1 MDNKKQRASSS
12 SDISVFKGIL
22 LGGLIGTLIVG
33 LATWIGPLLVD
44 SNLSENH
51 LVQQLARAKEI
62 LTLWDVLA
70 LPVLILIVLGAHEI
84 GHVLGGL
91 SQGMRFLLLIVGPFG
106 WHASVSGVRFEWNTN
121 LALMGG
127 IAATIPTKAG
137 ALRRRQLLVLV
148 AGGPIA
154 SVLLTIFAVALATV
168 SDPRFAAYC
177 IFIAATSF
185 GIFLVTLIPVRSG
198 GFMSDGMQIIDVLR
212 GGSAVSERDALMQ
225 VFAQSLN
232 GIRPRDW
239 DSSVVD
245 RLSKIDSE
253 EPLRSTGS
261 ALYLLYRAM
270 DSQNSADVVRYRKLL
285 EDSVDEYPSGFKQSI
300 YVELAI
306 CAWLSGE
313 TDNARRYLEASQG
326 GVVEKSRRLL
336 AQAALAK
343 LEGRHEDCD
352 HDCLLAIQALAK
364 ASDAGQVKLTQDQLA
379 LLGDRSTARVR

>member
-12 SDISVFKGIL
+12 SDTSVFKGIL

-33 LATWIGPLLVD
+33 LATWIAPLLVD
-44 SNLSENH
+44 SNQSENH
-51 LVQQLARAKEI
+51 LVQQLAKAEEI

-154 SVLLTIFAVALATV
+154 SVLLAIFAVALATV

-212 GGSAVSERDALMQ
+212 GGSAVAERDALMQ

-245 RLSKIDSE
+245 RLSKMDSE

-270 DSQNSADVVRYRKLL
+270 DSQNSADIVRYRKLL

-300 YVELAI
+300 YIELAI

-313 TDNARRYLEASQG
+313 TDTARRYLEASQG

>member
-12 SDISVFKGIL
+12 SDTSVFKGIL

-33 LATWIGPLLVD
+33 LATWIAPLLVD
-44 SNLSENH
+44 SNQSENH
-51 LVQQLARAKEI
+51 LVQQLAKAEEI

-154 SVLLTIFAVALATV
+154 SVLLAIFAVALATV

-212 GGSAVSERDALMQ
+212 GGSAVAERDALMQ

-245 RLSKIDSE
+245 RLSKMDSE

-270 DSQNSADVVRYRKLL
+270 DSQNSADIVRYRKLL

-300 YVELAI
+300 YIELAI

-313 TDNARRYLEASQG
+313 TDTARRYLEASQG

-379 LLGDRSTARVR
+379 LLGDGSTARVR

>member
-12 SDISVFKGIL
+12 SDTSVFKGIL

-33 LATWIGPLLVD
+33 LATWIAPLLVD
-44 SNLSENH
+44 SNQSENH
-51 LVQQLARAKEI
+51 LVQQLAKAEEI

-212 GGSAVSERDALMQ
+212 GGSAVAERDALMQ

-245 RLSKIDSE
+245 RLSKMDSE

-270 DSQNSADVVRYRKLL
+270 DSQNSADIVRYRKLL

-300 YVELAI
+300 YIELAI

>member
-12 SDISVFKGIL
+12 SDTSVFKGIL

-33 LATWIGPLLVD
+33 LAAWIAPLLVD
-44 SNLSENH
+44 SNQSENH
-51 LVQQLARAKEI
+51 LVQQLAKAEEI

-154 SVLLTIFAVALATV
+154 SVLLAIFAVALATV

-212 GGSAVSERDALMQ
+212 GGSAVAERDALMQ

-245 RLSKIDSE
+245 RLSKMDSE

-270 DSQNSADVVRYRKLL
+270 DSQNSADIVRYRKLL

-300 YVELAI
+300 YIELAI

>member
-12 SDISVFKGIL
+12 SDTSVFKGIL

-33 LATWIGPLLVD
+33 FATWIGPLLVD

-51 LVQQLARAKEI
+51 LVQQLAKAEEI

-177 IFIAATSF
+177 IFIAAMSF
-185 GIFLVTLIPVRSG
+185 GVFLVTLIPVRSG

-212 GGSAVSERDALMQ
+212 GGSAVAERDALMQ

-245 RLSKIDSE
+245 RLSKMDSE

-270 DSQNSADVVRYRKLL
+270 DSQNCADIVRYRKLL

-313 TDNARRYLEASQG
+313 TDNARRYLEASKG

-352 HDCLLAIQALAK
+352 HDRLLAIQALAK
-364 ASDAGQVKLTQDQLA
+364 ASDAGQVKFTQDQLA

>member
-51 LVQQLARAKEI
+51 LVQQLAKAEEI

-379 LLGDRSTARVR
+379 LLGDRSTALVR

>member
-12 SDISVFKGIL
+12 SDTSVFKGIL

-33 LATWIGPLLVD
+33 LATWIAPLLVD
-44 SNLSENH
+44 SNQSENH
-51 LVQQLARAKEI
+51 LVQQLAKAEEI

-154 SVLLTIFAVALATV
+154 SVLLAIFAVALATV

-212 GGSAVSERDALMQ
+212 GGSAVAERDALMQ

-245 RLSKIDSE
+245 RLSKMDSE

-270 DSQNSADVVRYRKLL
+270 DSQNSADIVRYRKLL

-300 YVELAI
+300 YIELAI

>member
-12 SDISVFKGIL
+12 SDTSVFKGIL

-33 LATWIGPLLVD
+33 LATWIAPLLVD
-44 SNLSENH
+44 SNQSENH
-51 LVQQLARAKEI
+51 LVQQLAKAEEI

-212 GGSAVSERDALMQ
+212 GGSAVAERDALMQ

-245 RLSKIDSE
+245 RLSKMDSE

-270 DSQNSADVVRYRKLL
+270 DSQNSADVGRYRKLL

-300 YVELAI
+300 YIELAI

>member
-12 SDISVFKGIL
+12 SDTSVFKGIL

-33 LATWIGPLLVD
+33 FATWIGPLLVD

-51 LVQQLARAKEI
+51 LVQQLAKAEEI

-177 IFIAATSF
+177 IFIAAMSF
-185 GIFLVTLIPVRSG
+185 GVFLVTLIPVRSG

-212 GGSAVSERDALMQ
+212 GGSAVAERDALMQ

-245 RLSKIDSE
+245 RLSKMDSE

-270 DSQNSADVVRYRKLL
+270 DSQNCADIVRYRKLL

-313 TDNARRYLEASQG
+313 TDNARRYLEASKG

-352 HDCLLAIQALAK
+352 HDRLLAIQALAK

>member
-12 SDISVFKGIL
+12 SDTSVFKGIL

-33 LATWIGPLLVD
+33 LATWIAPLLVD
-44 SNLSENH
+44 SNQSENH
-51 LVQQLARAKEI
+51 LVQQLAKAEEI

-154 SVLLTIFAVALATV
+154 SVLLAIFAVALATV

-185 GIFLVTLIPVRSG
+185 VIFLVTKVSPR
-198 GFMSDGMQIIDVLR
+198 R
-212 GGSAVSERDALMQ
+212 G
-225 VFAQSLN
+225 
-232 GIRPRDW
+232 
-239 DSSVVD
+239 DS
-245 RLSKIDSE
+245 
-253 EPLRSTGS
+253 
-261 ALYLLYRAM
+261 
-270 DSQNSADVVRYRKLL
+270 
-285 EDSVDEYPSGFKQSI
+285 
-300 YVELAI
+300 
-306 CAWLSGE
+306 
-313 TDNARRYLEASQG
+313 
-326 GVVEKSRRLL
+326 
-336 AQAALAK
+336 
-343 LEGRHEDCD
+343 
-352 HDCLLAIQALAK
+352 
-364 ASDAGQVKLTQDQLA
+364 
-379 LLGDRSTARVR
+379 

>member
-1 MDNKKQRASSS
+1 
-12 SDISVFKGIL
+12 
-22 LGGLIGTLIVG
+22 
-33 LATWIGPLLVD
+33 
-44 SNLSENH
+44 
-51 LVQQLARAKEI
+51 
-62 LTLWDVLA
+62 
-70 LPVLILIVLGAHEI
+70 
-84 GHVLGGL
+84 
-91 SQGMRFLLLIVGPFG
+91 
-106 WHASVSGVRFEWNTN
+106 
-121 LALMGG
+121 
-127 IAATIPTKAG
+127 
-137 ALRRRQLLVLV
+137 
-148 AGGPIA
+148 
-154 SVLLTIFAVALATV
+154 
-168 SDPRFAAYC
+168 
-177 IFIAATSF
+177 
-185 GIFLVTLIPVRSG
+185 
-198 GFMSDGMQIIDVLR
+198 MSDGMQIIDVLR
-212 GGSAVSERDALMQ
+212 GGSAVAERDALMQ

-245 RLSKIDSE
+245 RLSKMDSE

-270 DSQNSADVVRYRKLL
+270 DSQNSADIVRYRKLL

-300 YVELAI
+300 YIELAI

-313 TDNARRYLEASQG
+313 TDTARRYLEASQG

>member
-1 MDNKKQRASSS
+1 VDNKKQRASSS
-12 SDISVFKGIL
+12 SDTSVFKGIL

-33 LATWIGPLLVD
+33 FATWIGPLLVD

-51 LVQQLARAKEI
+51 LVQQLAKAEEI

-177 IFIAATSF
+177 IFIAAMSF
-185 GIFLVTLIPVRSG
+185 GVFLVTLIPVRSG

-212 GGSAVSERDALMQ
+212 GGSAVAERDALMQ

-245 RLSKIDSE
+245 RLSKMDSE

-270 DSQNSADVVRYRKLL
+270 DSQNCADIVRYRKLL

-313 TDNARRYLEASQG
+313 TDNARRYLEASKG

-352 HDCLLAIQALAK
+352 HDRLLAIQALAK

>member
-12 SDISVFKGIL
+12 SDTSVFKGIL

-33 LATWIGPLLVD
+33 LATWIAPLLVD
-44 SNLSENH
+44 SNQSENH
-51 LVQQLARAKEI
+51 LVQQLAKAEEI

-70 LPVLILIVLGAHEI
+70 LPVLILIVLGAHEV

-154 SVLLTIFAVALATV
+154 SVLLAIFAVALATV

-212 GGSAVSERDALMQ
+212 GGSAVAERDALMQ

-245 RLSKIDSE
+245 RLSKMDSE

-270 DSQNSADVVRYRKLL
+270 DSQNSADIVRYRKLL

-300 YVELAI
+300 YIELAI